1 LKEREKETKAKVI
14 IDKNQDQ
21 MVIRQIEIDLET
33 FIKTKYVVTQLDMDK
48 MFQKC
53 FILLENGRKY
63 SAIQFLNK
71 LSLYFPDQPLFS
83 YGASFAFLNYT
94 KEASDELK
102 LSEFDIFKRGYR
114 LAQAAYKLEPDNQL
128 FLSNLTFYY
137 EVAYIEYAGDVDWT
151 GMLDIL
157 NYQES
162 KNIKPE
168 DTYKKGEFAMLR
180 GMIYLVMEDKEN
192 AKKYIDECESIDK
205 RTFAKAIKTLR
216 KDLKKLG

>member
-1 LKEREKETKAKVI
+1 MDQCLTTKKRAFVTKA
-14 IDKNQDQ
+14 
-21 MVIRQIEIDLET
+21 
-33 FIKTKYVVTQLDMDK
+33 IKTYIKNKFGLVPYTYFHSTKSDINSQIADYFCWAIKQKWDDK
-48 MFQKC
+48 EIRPFNEIKTSV
-53 FILLENGRKY
+53 K
-63 SAIQFLNK
+63 
-71 LSLYFPDQPLFS
+71 
-83 YGASFAFLNYT
+83 
-94 KEASDELK
+94 
-102 LSEFDIFKRGYR
+102 SEFDIFKRGYR